1 MSVEAPEAR
10 ILAGQMNEVLPGKV
24 VASCRLEDYERL
36 QRMGFL
42 NRDVSEFDQLRGGK
56 VESVSSRGNVVRMKL
71 DNGVN
76 LIIGPEY
83 GGRVHFHADE
93 AGVPSKIHL
102 RLDFTDDTVLTVR
115 LTGMGVIKAVRDEDL
130 GQSYVYRR
138 DFSEKPSPLDEG
150 FDFDSFSQLV
160 SMRDRG
166 MKSLLVGKEALVV
179 GLSNSAFQD
188 IIYRAGIHP
197 KRRGSDLS
205 EGERRALYDAVRL
218 VVQERLWLGGK
229 DQFLDL
235 YQRRGAYVPAM
246 GPQMK
251 NRRCPKCGSDI
262 EKMGVGGGQVYMCPE
277 CQK

>member
-218 VVQERLWLGGK
+218 VVQERLRLGGK

-251 NRRCPKCGSDI
+251 NRRCPKCGSGI
-262 EKMGVGGGQVYMCPE
+262 EKMSVGGGQVYMCPE

>member
-115 LTGMGVIKAVRDEDL
+115 LTGMGVIKAVRDEGL

-138 DFSEKPSPLDEG
+138 DFSDKPSPLDEG

-218 VVQERLWLGGK
+218 VVQERLRLGGK

>member
-197 KRRGSDLS
+197 KRRGSDLI
-205 EGERRALYDAVRL
+205 EGERRALYDAIKL
-218 VVQERLWLGGK
+218 VVQERLRLGGK

-251 NRRCPKCGSDI
+251 NRRCPKCGSGI
-262 EKMGVGGGQVYMCPE
+262 EKMSVGGGQVYMCPE